1 MKLYEITGEMLQLL
15 EMAEEQELD
24 QKTIN
29 DTLESVEFE
38 FEEKADGYAK
48 VIKNLEGDM
57 EALDLE
63 IKRLTERRNTAK
75 NNIESIKKN
84 LEQAM
89 VVTGKTKFKTLLF
102 SFGIQKN
109 PVSVVIDDE
118 TKIPGEYL
126 IQQSPKVDKKSIAT
140 YLKEHEDNVLW
151 AHLEQSESLRIR

>member
-24 QKTIN
+24 QETIN

-57 EALDLE
+57 EAIDIE

-75 NNIESIKKN
+75 NNIASIKKN

-89 VVTGKTKFKTLLF
+89 VATGKTKFKTLLF

-118 TKIPGEYL
+118 TKIPEEYL
-126 IQQSPKVDKKSIAT
+126 IPQSPKVDKKSIAA
-140 YLKEHEDNVLW
+140 YLKEHENSVLW